1 MASTRY
7 YILANYTS
15 KAMAGMIESPSD
27 RAAAVKKACK
37 AAGAKFVSLD
47 LCRGKYD
54 VVSVIEADSYDK
66 VLGMK
71 MAVLATGS
79 ISELYVL
86 EAMDPSAALA
96 HAAAVA
102 KAYQPAG

>member
-7 YILANYTS
+7 FILANYTS

-47 LCRGKYD
+47 LCRGVYD
-54 VVSVIEADSYDK
+54 VVAVIEADSYDRL
-66 VLGMK
+66 LGMK
-71 MAVLATGS
+71 MAVMATGS
-79 ISELYVL
+79 IAELHVL
-86 EAMDPSAALA
+86 EAMDPQPALA

-102 KAYQPAG
+102 QAYKPAG